1 MKSRMLWGIGMAGLI
16 SAGVIAQTQP
26 QDQSK
31 TATTEER
38 KVTVKGCLVHDASA
52 AATSTGSFTLS
63 QAEITKDEP
72 VKSNAMKDMGRD
84 TEKVG
89 TDVAKGTADVVT
101 FGHAGDKDK
110 SDVSLQIAAAPGS
123 KVDLKSQVNHQVELV
138 GTMSASDVAAA
149 RDKDKAKTA
158 TTPLTLKAT
167 SVKSLSDKCS

>member
-1 MKSRMLWGIGMAGLI
+1 MLWGIGMAGLI
-16 SAGVIAQTQP
+16 SVGAIAQTQP

-31 TATTEER
+31 SANQER

-52 AATSTGSFTLS
+52 TAAGSFTLS

-72 VKSNAMKDMGRD
+72 VKSNAAQDMARD